1 MEPHRI
7 TPSRRTTPKE
17 DGQRRELPKSVSAK
31 SVERQNGA
39 YLQAQGGRSL
49 RGEFCLSEGKSAPR
63 GLRFE
68 GLQFVPGPA
77 TLGGSTTPMKKLVI
91 SALLLVAGSL
101 LFTSCTSVP
110 QDNTKPATTT
120 VAQDNK

>member
-1 MEPHRI
+1 MKPLRI
-7 TPSRRTTPKE
+7 TPSRRTTHNKKPSAATW
-17 DGQRRELPKSVSAK
+17 RRRVSAK
-31 SVERQNGA
+31 RVERQNGD

-49 RGEFCLSEGKSAPR
+49 RGEFCLSEGKSARR

-77 TLGGSTTPMKKLVI
+77 TFGGSTTPMKKLVI

-120 VAQDNK
+120 VPQDNK